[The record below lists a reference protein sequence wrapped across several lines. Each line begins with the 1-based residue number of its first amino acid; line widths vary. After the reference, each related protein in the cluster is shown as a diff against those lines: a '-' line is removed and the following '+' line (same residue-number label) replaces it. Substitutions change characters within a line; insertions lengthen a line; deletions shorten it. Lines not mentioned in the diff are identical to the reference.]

1 MQIKKLKRLFTI
13 LFVIFLFSSC
23 SSDLIVPEPPEPP
36 ANPNDTI
43 NDTIPQ
49 SIISYSGVIQPIFT
63 AKCMPCHASGAALP
77 VLEAGKSYQSLMS
90 IAGMVDTVT
99 PGNSALYLSMKPGG
113 SMSNYCKKANADSV
127 YKWIDQGA
135 KNN

>member
-1 MQIKKLKRLFTI
+1 MQIKKMKNLFTT
-13 LFVIFLFSSC
+13 LFVIIILSSC
-23 SSDLIVPEPPEPP
+23 TSDLIVPEPPEPP
-36 ANPNDTI
+36 ANPNDT
-43 NDTIPQ
+43 TPQ
-49 SIISYSGVIQPIFT
+49 SIISFSGAIQPIFT
-63 AKCMPCHASGAALP
+63 SKCMPCHASGAALP

-90 IAGMVDTVT
+90 IAGMVDTIS

-113 SMSNYCKKANADSV
+113 SMSNYCKKSNADSV

>member
-1 MQIKKLKRLFTI
+1 MQIKKLKNLFTT
-13 LFVIFLFSSC
+13 LFVIIILSSC
-23 SSDLIVPEPPEPP
+23 TSDLIVPEPPEPP
-36 ANPNDTI
+36 ANPNDT
-43 NDTIPQ
+43 TPQ
-49 SIISYSGVIQPIFT
+49 SIISFSGAIQPVFT
-63 AKCMPCHASGAALP
+63 SKCMPCHASGAALP

-90 IAGMVDTVT
+90 IAGMVDTIS

-113 SMSNYCKKANADSV
+113 SMSNYCKKSNADSV